1 MAAWRKATTRLTT
14 RHPRALGA
22 SDVLAGTSVALVL
35 VPQSLA
41 YAQLAG
47 MPAHHGL
54 YAAALP
60 PIAAAFF
67 ASSPYLQTGPVAVT
81 SLLTFGAL
89 ETLALP
95 GSEEYVAL
103 GLLLA
108 LAVGAMRLGVGLSR
122 SGVIAYLMS
131 HPVLLGFTS
140 AVGVL
145 IVSWQLPTTLGVS
158 APGNHFLGQAWWAL
172 THLGAWKVEAI
183 AISLMVLLVMAAG
196 RRVHPLFPGVL
207 VAAAFAVAYSVLADY
222 SGPTVGDIPT
232 GLPKVT
238 LSYPWESLPSLV
250 VPALVIALVGF
261 AEPASIA
268 RTFAALERK
277 PWDPNREFISQ
288 GVANVT
294 AGVTGGFPVG
304 GSFSRSALNRRAGA
318 RTRWSGAVAGA
329 VVLAFLPF
337 ADSLSSL
344 PKAALGAVLIAAVV
358 GLIRLR
364 VLFALRHYP
373 RAQFLVGWVTF
384 AATLA
389 FAPHVE
395 WGVVVG
401 VAAAIA
407 VHLWRELSLDIDTG
421 VADDTLHLEL
431 RGVLWFATVGRL
443 EVAFVRLLTE
453 HPEARHL
460 SLNMRGVGRLDLS
473 GALALAALLS
483 DAKKAGLTV
492 RLEEV
497 PPRAGRLLDRVLE
510 HEAVREA

>member
-1 MAAWRKATTRLTT
+1 MTRLAV
-14 RHPRALGA
+14 RRRLPLEV
-22 SDVLAGTSVALVL
+22 SDVVAGASVALVL
-35 VPQSLA
+35 IPQSLA

-47 MPAHHGL
+47 MPPHHGL

-89 ETLALP
+89 ETLASP
-95 GSEEYVAL
+95 GSEDYVAL

-108 LAVGAMRLGVGLSR
+108 LVVGAVRLAVGLSH

-145 IVSWQLPTTLGVS
+145 IVAWQLPTAFGVS
-158 APGNHFLGQAWWAL
+158 APGDHFLGQAWWAL
-172 THLGAWKVEAI
+172 THASAWRADAI

-196 RRVHPLFPGVL
+196 RRLHPLFPGVL
-207 VAAAFAVAYSVLADY
+207 VAAALAVAYSVLADY
-222 SGPTVGDIPT
+222 PGPTVGEIAT
-232 GLPKVT
+232 GFPAVT
-238 LSYPWESLPSLV
+238 LSYPWTSLPSLV

-277 PWDPNREFISQ
+277 PWDPNREFVSQ

-294 AGVTGGFPVG
+294 AAVTGGFPVG

-318 RTRWSGAVAGA
+318 RTRWSGAVAGL

-337 ADSLSSL
+337 AGGLSSL
-344 PKAALGAVLIAAVV
+344 PRAALASILVAAVV
-358 GLIRLR
+358 GLVRLR
-364 VLFALRHYP
+364 SLLDLRHYP
-373 RAQFLVGWVTF
+373 KAQFLVGWLTF

-401 VAAAIA
+401 VSTALA
-407 VHLWRELSLDIDTG
+407 VHLWRELSLDIETWF
-421 VADDTLHLEL
+421 ADDTLHLEL

-443 EVAFVRLLTE
+443 EIAFVRVLTE
-453 HPEARHL
+453 HPEARRL
-460 SLNMRGVGRLDLS
+460 SLHMGGVGRLDLS
-473 GALALAALLS
+473 GALALEALLS
-483 DAKKAGLTV
+483 DAEKAGLTV

-497 PPRAGRLLDRVLE
+497 PPRARRLLDRVLKR
-510 HEAVREA
+510 EAVRDAQP